1 MVGTHYMVISVNGIA
16 GVAPDIQLAEL
27 PRWALQPPRASKQ
40 LNHSG
45 RKLLSSTK
53 VKQKFFPV
61 APDSPECLYNTTKKS
76 IDISRGHLYSISI
89 E

>member
-1 MVGTHYMVISVNGIA
+1 MVGTHSMVISVYGIA
-16 GVAPDIQLAEL
+16 GVAPNIQLAEL
-27 PRWALQPPRASKQ
+27 PRHAIQPPRASKQ

-61 APDSPECLYNTTKKS
+61 APDSPECLYNTTRKVLTLHAQHDR
-76 IDISRGHLYSISI
+76 IYT
-89 E
+89 